1 MEFIA
6 TVKEQ
11 DGSKTKHPVICF
23 NLIQGL
29 EDFCTDYG
37 YKLTDIVAVVVIDQ

>member
-1 MEFIA
+1 MEFII

-11 DGSKTKHPVICF
+11 NGTRSKHPVICF
-23 NLIQGL
+23 DLLQGI

-37 YKLTDIVAVVVIDQ
+37 YKLTDIAAVVVIDQ

>member
-1 MEFIA
+1 MEFII
-6 TVKEQ
+6 TVKEP
-11 DGSKTKHPVICF
+11 DGKNSKHPVIAF
-23 NLIQGL
+23 DFIQGI